1 MTRRRSRTVNSVG
14 IRVDTHATTI
24 SRWNEGILSIPH
36 RYMADEVRNGPVIRP
51 NGTISAEQARVLL
64 RRFRDLNLGPC
75 GIDVSQ
81 EERVQVSGCISLDHP
96 VERGVRY
103 CVAGND
109 GVERVLAMYW
119 DEGRLLLHLRRD
131 RRPDS
136 PVDEELFVDIACDGL
151 GRLSSPELG
160 ARMSLEESDAR
171 EVEHFLRRIVR
182 AVYTRER

>member
-1 MTRRRSRTVNSVG
+1 
-14 IRVDTHATTI
+14 
-24 SRWNEGILSIPH
+24 
-36 RYMADEVRNGPVIRP
+36 MADEVRNGPVIRP

-182 AVYTRER
+182 AVYTRDS